1 MNNQLFFHLR
11 IHGIATKLS
20 YVIKQPLNQDELKI
34 QEFFVCKFASTSL
47 LLVLIVSLFDYVMN
61 AVEPV
66 VVKDREAC
74 FRFRNNKNTKG

>member
-1 MNNQLFFHLR
+1 MNNPLFFHLR

-34 QEFFVCKFASTSL
+34 QEFFVCKFKSTLL

-61 AVEPV
+61 AVV
-66 VVKDREAC
+66 DLL
-74 FRFRNNKNTKG
+74 